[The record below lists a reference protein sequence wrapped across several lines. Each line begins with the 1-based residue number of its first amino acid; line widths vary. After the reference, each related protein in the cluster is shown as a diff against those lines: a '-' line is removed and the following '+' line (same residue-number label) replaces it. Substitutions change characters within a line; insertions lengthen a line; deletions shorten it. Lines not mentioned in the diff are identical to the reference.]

1 MHRVK
6 CWKFSPIGLQYSLR
20 FVAWALKGVYS
31 LRSTGQICPE
41 GRHLRNKSRR
51 MSSYARSRNR
61 TAWLS
66 YITDLLAMS
75 PLESMLSDPTPLCVA
90 FMANSIVSPVAA
102 IGIT

>member
-1 MHRVK
+1 
-6 CWKFSPIGLQYSLR
+6 
-20 FVAWALKGVYS
+20 
-31 LRSTGQICPE
+31 
-41 GRHLRNKSRR
+41 

-75 PLESMLSDPTPLCVA
+75 PLENMLSKSSDPTPLYVA
-90 FMANSIVSPVAA
+90 FMANSTVSPVAA